1 MVGHQDGTASYG
13 SVEQMFLAH
22 RTHTLGP
29 QFERFEQ
36 SAECALLNDQEREE
50 YEIELVEHGLTRGT
64 ALERAQML
72 AVLRQNGA
80 ITGNDMR
87 EAMDLP
93 RLPDAVLNE
102 FTPAANLFGPRDTGG
117 SGNQ

>member
-1 MVGHQDGTASYG
+1 
-13 SVEQMFLAH
+13 
-22 RTHTLGP
+22 
-29 QFERFEQ
+29 
-36 SAECALLNDQEREE
+36 
-50 YEIELVEHGLTRGT
+50 
-64 ALERAQML
+64 ML